1 MKVARVARPVRR
13 FGALGV
19 VVVLGAAVLV
29 GSAVATPTSDKP
41 DLVPLLPTETGT
53 QQAVAPIY
61 TDTFVRPG
69 RVLYR
74 FSSVIKNLGGAMD
87 LYKDPYDRRRDAGCL
102 AWRQPDHDARPE
114 PRADRRHH
122 REPDRRARRV
132 LHLQSQPGPQ
142 PLALPAGGPVPAG
155 PPRWRDPLLG
165 QGRLLHVGQLGQGR
179 RRLDQVL
186 PGQLQGR
193 RARRAGALP
202 RIPPR
207 PSPGWASRATTAT
220 STPRSRPTSG
230 WTSAASAPA
239 ATRCGRSSTR
249 TGSST
254 SPTRATTR

>member
-87 LYKDPYDRRRDAGCL
+87 LYKDPTPA
-102 AWRQPDHDARPE
+102 
-114 PRADRRHH
+114 PRC
-122 REPDRRARRV
+122 
-132 LHLQSQPGPQ
+132 
-142 PLALPAGGPVPAG
+142 
-155 PPRWRDPLLG
+155 
-165 QGRLLHVGQLGQGR
+165 RL
-179 RRLDQVL
+179 
-186 PGQLQGR
+186 
-193 RARRAGALP
+193 
-202 RIPPR
+202 
-207 PSPGWASRATTAT
+207 
-220 STPRSRPTSG
+220 SG
-230 WTSAASAPA
+230 LA
-239 ATRCGRSSTR
+239 ATRRRCPTR
-249 TGSST
+249 TSCRPAAPPRT
-254 SPTRATTR
+254 